1 MAASLFPEGTL
12 AADRHDAARRT
23 GDGGDGGGDDGEDFR
38 GDVIVGGGGRGGW
51 RRAGGRLPRGRGHV
65 VCTGACKA
73 GPVPG
78 DNHTLKS
85 RMTTALERSTML
97 KISNS
102 VSIPIGEIEFSAIRA
117 QGAGGQN
124 VNKVSSAV
132 HLRFDIR
139 ASSLPDLYKERLL
152 GTSDQRIS
160 KEGVVVIKS
169 QQYRSLEKN
178 REQALERLR
187 ELVARAGVVRAKRKA
202 TRPTRSS
209 QKRRLEGKTR
219 RGGIKALRARVAD

>member
-1 MAASLFPEGTL
+1 
-12 AADRHDAARRT
+12 
-23 GDGGDGGGDDGEDFR
+23 
-38 GDVIVGGGGRGGW
+38 
-51 RRAGGRLPRGRGHV
+51 
-65 VCTGACKA
+65 
-73 GPVPG
+73 
-78 DNHTLKS
+78 
-85 RMTTALERSTML
+85 ML